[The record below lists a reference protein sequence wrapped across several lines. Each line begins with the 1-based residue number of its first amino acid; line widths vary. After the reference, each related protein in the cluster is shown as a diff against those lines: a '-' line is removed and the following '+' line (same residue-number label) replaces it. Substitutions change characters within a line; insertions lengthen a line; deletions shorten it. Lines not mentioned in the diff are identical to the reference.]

1 MLLQYIPSYDRPALG
16 RAHQGCCP
24 LWSDLMPGVGKCR
37 TYLFDTGV
45 DGHFSQNTLAFGF
58 VYMNYFDVVASRVG

>member
-1 MLLQYIPSYDRPALG
+1 M
-16 RAHQGCCP
+16 
-24 LWSDLMPGVGKCR
+24 WSDLMPGVGKCR